1 MAGYS
6 GTPLVKKLGIKA
18 GDVIVLLQAPDDFQL
33 DLPDGA
39 VIRRRLAGHADVA
52 LLFTTEKSTLARRI
66 DALGRAIAPDGMIWV
81 SWPKKASRVPTTMTE
96 QVVRDVALPI
106 GLVDTKVAAIDDTWS
121 GLKLVWRLSA
131 RQRL

>member
-1 MAGYS
+1 
-6 GTPLVKKLGIKA
+6 
-18 GDVIVLLQAPDDFQL
+18 
-33 DLPDGA
+33 
-39 VIRRRLAGHADVA
+39 
-52 LLFTTEKSTLARRI
+52 
-66 DALGRAIAPDGMIWV
+66 
-81 SWPKKASRVPTTMTE
+81 MTE